1 MENVLCFGRRK
12 VNKAMKVG
20 QARHL
25 QLEEEVV
32 KKVRVKVESNEDKWA
47 LKLLNSIAGV
57 NQFLFEGRT
66 RELLL

>member
-25 QLEEEVV
+25 QLEEEVFTMMDL
-32 KKVRVKVESNEDKWA
+32 R
-47 LKLLNSIAGV
+47 G
-57 NQFLFEGRT
+57 
-66 RELLL
+66 LLLFK